1 MGKYIGKRLLMMIV
15 VVFGISFIV
24 FTIMNLT
31 PGNAAYMILGQSA
44 SPERVAQLEEELGL
58 NDPFFIQSAFKNFP
72 IRIQS
77 NDKIILSF

>member
-24 FTIMNLT
+24 FTNMNLT
-31 PGNAAYMILGQSA
+31 PGIAADMILGQSA

-58 NDPFFIQSAFKNFP
+58 KDQFFV
-72 IRIQS
+72 R
-77 NDKIILSF
+77 